1 MSVPESPTIL
11 SLEDVLTAL
20 EVRLEL
26 EAVID
31 RPQLTQVLEQCLL
44 FAQTHDL
51 TDIAQLI
58 KQELDGY
65 VDKLPSDRNVK
76 LSYFD
81 GGGQLVNGL
90 NQYSNYPLVT
100 GIRKL
105 ELHLK
110 NGLTLRLPAQI
121 LTFLSEV
128 AGREV
133 DNGHV
138 SPLEINNLLE
148 SIRDLIYQR
157 LKFIRN

>member
-1 MSVPESPTIL
+1 MSVPESPTIP

-20 EVRLEL
+20 EVRLEFE
-26 EAVID
+26 EAIAQ
-31 RPQLTQVLEQCLL
+31 PQLTQVLEQCLL
-44 FAQTHDL
+44 FAQAQNL
-51 TDIAQLI
+51 ADIAQLI

-65 VDKLPSDRNVK
+65 IGESPSDRNVT

-90 NQYSNYPLVT
+90 NQYSSYPLVT

-110 NGLTLRLPAQI
+110 NGLTLRFPAQI
-121 LTFLSEV
+121 VTFLSEV

-133 DNGHV
+133 DSGHV
-138 SPLEINNLLE
+138 SPLEINKLLE
-148 SIRDLIYQR
+148 NIRELIYQK
-157 LKFIRN
+157 LKFIAN

>member
-11 SLEDVLTAL
+11 HFEDILTAL
-20 EVRLEL
+20 EVRLEFE
-26 EAVID
+26 EAISQ
-31 RPQLTQVLEQCLL
+31 PQLTQVLEQCLL
-44 FAQTHDL
+44 FAQAQNL

-65 VDKLPSDRNVK
+65 IGELPSDRNVK

-81 GGGQLVNGL
+81 GGGQLIKGL

-133 DNGHV
+133 DSGHV
-138 SPLEINNLLE
+138 SPLEINKLLE
-148 SIRDLIYQR
+148 NIRDLIYQK
-157 LKFIRN
+157 LKFIAN